1 MAKAADKIKTSTR
14 KSYGKITGTHL
25 ARAKEQGYTHTAK
38 GLADYMTKL
47 ANSGTITKSSWYK
60 LRCAIAS
67 TQDYGGYKEAAIRLR
82 ALKFPAQA
90 TPKAKPKRAMI
101 ITDQDFKTLR
111 DTVADKNDTITWA
124 YLTLCRQLGCR
135 PAEVQHVSE
144 LNGEFYVPSAK
155 QRADGRGLDRFLTVN
170 DPAALFEIRKA
181 MGIIGTVEPL
191 KRKTLHRVAQS
202 RLNRTTAA
210 LWPRRE
216 RLPTLYTMRH
226 QMGSDLKSSGLP
238 PEEVAAVM
246 GHQST
251 ASASVYGYKVS
262 GRGSVAVKPTG
273 ATVAKVRKVC
283 PSSAARFNAQKTK
296 TWNTRSFRP

>member
-1 MAKAADKIKTSTR
+1 M
-14 KSYGKITGTHL
+14 
-25 ARAKEQGYTHTAK
+25 ARAKAPGHTLTPK

-60 LRCAIAS
+60 LRLRHDC
-67 TQDYGGYKEAAIRLR
+67 TQDYGGFQDAAIRLR
-82 ALKFPAQA
+82 ALKFPEQA
-90 TPKAKPKRAMI
+90 TPKAKPKRAKI

-135 PAEVQHVSE
+135 PAKVQHVSE

-155 QRADGRGLDRFLTVN
+155 QRADGRGLDRFLTV
-170 DPAALFEIRKA
+170 
-181 MGIIGTVEPL
+181 
-191 KRKTLHRVAQS
+191 
-202 RLNRTTAA
+202 A

-216 RLPTLYTMRH
+216 RLPTLYTLRH
-226 QMGSDLKSSGLP
+226 QMGAGLKSSGLP

-262 GRGSVAVKPTG
+262 GRGSVAVKSTG

-283 PSSAARFNAQKTK
+283 PASSKVDPSVKT
-296 TWNTRSFRP
+296 NSSLI

>member
-90 TPKAKPKRAMI
+90 TPKAKPKRAKI

-144 LNGEFYVPSAK
+144 LNGEFYVPSAM

>member
-1 MAKAADKIKTSTR
+1 M
-14 KSYGKITGTHL
+14 
-25 ARAKEQGYTHTAK
+25 
-38 GLADYMTKL
+38 
-47 ANSGTITKSSWYK
+47 
-60 LRCAIAS
+60 
-67 TQDYGGYKEAAIRLR
+67 R
-82 ALKFPAQA
+82 ALKFPEKV
-90 TPKAKPKRAMI
+90 TPKAKPKRAKI

-111 DTVADKNDTITWA
+111 DTIADKNDTITWA
-124 YLTLCRQLGCR
+124 YLTLCRHLGCR
-135 PAEVQHVSE
+135 PAEVQHVAE

-155 QRADGRGLDRFLTVN
+155 QRADGRGLDRFLTVG
-170 DPAALFEIRKA
+170 DPIVLAETRKA
-181 MGIIGTVEPL
+181 LGLLAGFEPL

-251 ASASVYGYKVS
+251 ASASVYGFKVS
-262 GRGSVAVKPTG
+262 GRGSVAVKPTV

-283 PSSAARFNAQKTK
+283 STSAARFTK
-296 TWNTRSFRP
+296 TNRIPNPTLRLRF

>member
-14 KSYGKITGTHL
+14 KSYATITGTHL

-47 ANSGTITKSSWYK
+47 ANSGTVTKSSWYK

-67 TQDYGGYKEAAIRLR
+67 TQEYGGYKEAAIRLR

-90 TPKAKPKRAMI
+90 TPKPKPKRTKI
-101 ITDQDFKTLR
+101 ITDQDYKTLR

-135 PAEVQHVSE
+135 PAEVHHISE

-155 QRADGRGLDRFLTVN
+155 QRADGRGLDRFLTVD

-181 MGIIGTVEPL
+181 VGIVSAVEPL

-262 GRGSVAVKPTG
+262 GHGSVAVKPTG

-283 PSSAARFNAQKTK
+283 PASSSRFAKTTHK
-296 TWNTRSFRP
+296 PRSVSQMMR